1 MNITILSLISSASYS
16 LAPFFV
22 GNKLSLINAHFSKHI
37 TSLLY
42 NQESLL
48 LRGSYFDQMYGNVL
62 LNEEE
67 EKHQLF
73 KGITFNDKFDIGQIK
88 SPKSVTIMNCF
99 FTNINALS
107 GNPLKIDSDRVSLY
121 ITDTLFDNCKSENGV
136 IYLSRT
142 RCATITHICSR
153 QSLCSHNN
161 NFLFYSCNRDDFSIF
176 LYNSIYE
183 STMGNYENSMN
194 TFSVRCL
201 DGDQYFK
208 CNNLT
213 KLDFN
218 GFQFDNVQCL
228 LFSMSTINACAVSC
242 FSLSGNKKD
251 REIDRINFYSSS
263 HDEAPILR
271 FSSEIEYTFTAS
283 NCVLLTLNKTVG
295 QDQSEKTVRVILND
309 CVLNQVINDD
319 KMVTLNNPTYVNE
332 FHSKFLV
339 RYPHFTYK
347 DICAGQTYEE
357 KNEAQNCNVGDCIPN
372 DCERTIGFPENVVP
386 YTTIVHGDLQ
396 SFTFSP
402 SFKFSS
408 SNKFSQ
414 SADFSQSENFQQ
426 TSEFSQSEN
435 FQQTSEFSQS
445 EDFRQTSE
453 FSQSEDFR
461 QTSEFSQSEDFQQTS
476 EFSQSEDFQQTSEFS
491 QSEDFQQSSE
501 FSQSVDFSL
510 SNKFSNSLDFSF
522 STAFT
527 KSKDFSE
534 TNDFSGSKIFTESCY
549 FSFSEMFSNSADLF
563 NSKKISQT
571 FFFSQS
577 FVFSQSDYLH
587 NSFMESSEGQVID
600 KDANVGGNNK
610 NNNEGKLIGIIVAVV
625 AAVAIIAAVI
635 TIVAIKKR
643 KIIDSLSEGE
653 VITHETAAIT
663 VDNVLQ
669 SEMNV
674 DDPFAVDF
682 QNEL

>member
-16 LAPFFV
+16 PAPFFV
-22 GNKLSLINAHFSKHI
+22 GNKLSLINGHFSKHI

-48 LRGSYFDQMYGNVL
+48 LRGSYFDQIYGNVL
-62 LNEEE
+62 LNEED

-73 KGITFNDKFDIGQIK
+73 EDISFNADNKFDIGQINN
-88 SPKSVTIMNCF
+88 PKSVTIMNCF
-99 FTNINALS
+99 FTNINDLS

-153 QSLCSHNN
+153 QSLCVHDN

-176 LYNSIYE
+176 LYNSIYDPTME
-183 STMGNYENSMN
+183 SYEHNMN
-194 TFSVRCL
+194 TYSVKCL

-242 FSLSGNKKD
+242 LCLSSNKKD
-251 REIDRINFYSSS
+251 REIDRINFYSDS

-271 FSSEIEYTFTAS
+271 FSSEIAYTFTAS
-283 NCVLLTLNKTVG
+283 NCVLLTLKKTVG

-319 KMVTLNNPTYVNE
+319 EMVTVNNPTYVTE

-357 KNEAQNCNVGDCIPN
+357 KNEAHNCNVGDCIPN

-402 SFKFSS
+402 SIKFSS

-414 SADFSQSENFQQ
+414 SADFSQS
-426 TSEFSQSEN
+426 
-435 FQQTSEFSQS
+435 
-445 EDFRQTSE
+445 D
-453 FSQSEDFR
+453 
-461 QTSEFSQSEDFQQTS
+461 
-476 EFSQSEDFQQTSEFS
+476 
-491 QSEDFQQSSE
+491 DFQQSSE
-501 FSQSVDFSL
+501 FSNSLDFSL
-510 SNKFSNSLDFSF
+510 SNKFSNSLDFSL

-527 KSKDFSE
+527 ISKDFSE
-534 TNDFSGSKIFTESCY
+534 TNDFSDSKIFTNSCF

-577 FVFSQSDYLH
+577 FVFSQSDYLP
-587 NSFMESSEGQVID
+587 NSFMESSEDQVID

-610 NNNEGKLIGIIVAVV
+610 NNSKGKLIGIIVGVV

-635 TIVAIKKR
+635 SIVVIKKR

>member
-22 GNKLSLINAHFSKHI
+22 GNKLSLINVHFSKHI

-48 LRGSYFDQMYGNVL
+48 LRGSYFEQIYGNVL

-73 KGITFNDKFDIGQIK
+73 KGITFNDKFDIGQIN

-153 QSLCSHNN
+153 QSLCSHDN

-357 KNEAQNCNVGDCIPN
+357 KNEAHNCNVGDCIPN

-414 SADFSQSENFQQ
+414 SADFSQSEK
-426 TSEFSQSEN
+426 
-435 FQQTSEFSQS
+435 
-445 EDFRQTSE
+445 
-453 FSQSEDFR
+453 
-461 QTSEFSQSEDFQQTS
+461 
-476 EFSQSEDFQQTSEFS
+476 FQQTSEFS

-501 FSQSVDFSL
+501 FSQSEDFSL
-510 SNKFSNSLDFSF
+510 SNKFSNSLNFSL

-534 TNDFSGSKIFTESCY
+534 TNDFSGSKIFTNSCY

-571 FFFSQS
+571 FFFLQS
-577 FVFSQSDYLH
+577 FVFSQSDYLP

-610 NNNEGKLIGIIVAVV
+610 NNNKGKLIGIIVAVV
-625 AAVAIIAAVI
+625 AAAAIIAAVI